1 MRGVGVCIDI
11 WVDVD
16 GDRIVEGKGLAE
28 VDGEINEGKG
38 EVMDKG
44 GWDIRATAGSMDED
58 NEDVSAEAVCKCIA
72 GTSPGCASAYASD
85 NDGDGGPAYTS
96 CPGLVSFT

>member
-11 WVDVD
+11 WVDVE
-16 GDRIVEGKGLAE
+16 GDRIVEGKVLAD

-44 GWDIRATAGSMDED
+44 GWDIKAITGSMD
-58 NEDVSAEAVCKCIA
+58 EDVSAEAICICIE

-96 CPGLVSFT
+96 CPGVVSFT

>member
-16 GDRIVEGKGLAE
+16 GDRIVESKVLAD

-38 EVMDKG
+38 EAVDKG
-44 GWDIRATAGSMDED
+44 NGDIKAIAGNMD
-58 NEDVSAEAVCKCIA
+58 EDVSAEVICICIE
-72 GTSPGCASAYASD
+72 GTSAGCASAYASD

>member
-11 WVDVD
+11 WVDVE
-16 GDRIVEGKGLAE
+16 GDRIVESKVLAD

-44 GWDIRATAGSMDED
+44 GWDIKAIAGSMDED
-58 NEDVSAEAVCKCIA
+58 VSAGAICICIE

-96 CPGLVSFT
+96 CPRLLSFT